1 VIAFEHAPDPLF
13 PLEQLADA
21 DIDCQDF
28 SHGCSQEKGGI
39 L

>member
-13 PLEQLADA
+13 PLQQMADT
-21 DIDCQDF
+21 DFGSEDF
-28 SHGCSQEKGGI
+28 SHGCSQQKRGI

>member
-13 PLEQLADA
+13 PLKQMTHT
-21 DIDCQDF
+21 DF
-28 SHGCSQEKGGI
+28 GSENFGHDYPKQKRGI